1 MIDFINKWM
10 LNMIIIGIKDNVLYI
25 HTTFK
30 DNLENLDQSFL
41 EQAQFVRIHDPVKYA
56 RDFEGKWLDNN
67 DKALLTK
74 QLLDLAIINY
84 ESPINYD
91 KVVVAIDPA
100 VSTNKNSDN
109 TRISCLPERKI
120 ITFTYYMQKKLKQHQ
135 MNGQEELKNY
145 IINLM
150 QILLYMNRINGRRY
164 G

>member
-1 MIDFINKWM
+1 MT
-10 LNMIIIGIKDNVLYI
+10 LIGIKDNVLYI

-30 DNLENLDQSFL
+30 DNIDNLDQSFL

-67 DKALLTK
+67 QKALLTK
-74 QLLDLAIINY
+74 ELLDLALIRN
-84 ESPINYD
+84 EVNDYD

-100 VSTNKNSDN
+100 VSTNQNSDN

-120 ITFTYYMQKKLKQHQ
+120 ITFTYYMQKKLKQHL
-135 MNGQEELKNY
+135 MNGQEKLKNY
-145 IINLM
+145 MINSK
-150 QILLYMNRINGRRY
+150 QILLYMKKTNGRTN

>member
-41 EQAQFVRIHDPVKYA
+41 EQAQFVRIHDPVKYS

-109 TRISCLPERKI
+109 TRISC
-120 ITFTYYMQKKLKQHQ
+120 MCKK
-135 MNGQEELKNY
+135 
-145 IINLM
+145 
-150 QILLYMNRINGRRY
+150 R
-164 G
+164 